1 MTSFIVFFVLTA
13 TAASLGAIFTPGPW
27 YAALAKP
34 ALTPPNWVFPL
45 VWTVLYVMIALA
57 GWLLWRGRERDRLGH
72 VAVTIWGLQLG
83 LNAAWSWLFFGLHL
97 IGIALT
103 EIFLL
108 LAAVLATIVLARRTS
123 PTAGWLLV
131 PYLAWAGFAAW
142 LNYAIWRLNG

>member
-1 MTSFIVFFVLTA
+1 
-13 TAASLGAIFTPGPW
+13 
-27 YAALAKP
+27 
-34 ALTPPNWVFPL
+34 
-45 VWTVLYVMIALA
+45 
-57 GWLLWRGRERDRLGH
+57 
-72 VAVTIWGLQLG
+72 
-83 LNAAWSWLFFGLHL
+83 
-97 IGIALT
+97 LT